1 MLTSAYSRAAALQ
14 SYCTHKNRG
23 QTWYLT
29 PVVSSSLPQKTQQT
43 TFVNSPKAVTIQ
55 ALYLYNFVSFFLSYR
70 AFPTGEKVVIV
81 NKFKAKFSTLLKP
94 RLRERMV
101 SNSHLLLPQTQ
112 WCLHLP
118 SLLDGFLLPDCSPRA
133 APSKPF
139 SPKLHCTIL
148 SLSQM
153 TNRFLQLVTASMT
166 FFPQTLCISWSS
178 VQQCP
183 LAESFFAAAPQFQL

>member
-29 PVVSSSLPQKTQQT
+29 PVVSSSLPPKTQQT
-43 TFVNSPKAVTIQ
+43 TFFNSQKAVTIQ
-55 ALYLYNFVSFFLSYR
+55 APYLYNFVSFILLSYR

-101 SNSHLLLPQTQ
+101 TAIFFFHKPRGTCTCHHSLMAFCFQIAALEQLLQSPSPPNSIVQFCH
-112 WCLHLP
+112 
-118 SLLDGFLLPDCSPRA
+118 F
-133 APSKPF
+133 
-139 SPKLHCTIL
+139 PK
-148 SLSQM
+148 
-153 TNRFLQLVTASMT
+153 
-166 FFPQTLCISWSS
+166 
-178 VQQCP
+178 
-183 LAESFFAAAPQFQL
+183 